1 MSSGVKKPPVAPKPR
16 VKPPP
21 PPIAPKPDPL
31 RLQPSPAATKK
42 PKPALAP
49 KPCPSKTSSVPP
61 PKSSGARAPPSTHTP
76 PTPHTR
82 PDTLHLLNSKNDA
95 QSPESSHT
103 RYIIS
108 TCVCGEST
116 CAQCHYRLGNGG
128 GDTHI
133 LSSPPGQNGGEE
145 ERGRRE
151 EEDVGED
158 CGDGL
163 VEDLTHTPTRVK
175 RQANT
180 PTGLEDVTHART
192 DTEQATHTPTNS
204 PHTHSSTSPDCSR
217 DSPTQNHTPPPLPHT
232 PSPLPQTRTQRRR
245 SPPNTHTHS
254 PAHTPTDTHSPSLGS
269 RSKGEGVGPQCV
281 CDPPRCVC
289 WERSAPVSPV
299 PAAPSKPLPKPI
311 PRRPR
316 RSELKRQD
324 GLDTQLTHMSGNN
337 AHANAPTPATVHVH
351 SETVSLSDTPL
362 PHPAVDSYTDGDE
375 DTHPDTTADVHVEND
390 VETHT
395 RDNAEVCHLEAV
407 GNHGDAEPSDSIEH
421 TPVDDVNDDDPA
433 SIPPVPPPRQK
444 SLSHKTSASLDNLL
458 NHSDTHGHVHREER
472 EGEDDEENDDDDDDD
487 AADDDE
493 GSYGDFAR
501 YPITRSL
508 PKQIK
513 FRCVPRSASAEER
526 SPRVA
531 PKKPQRHS
539 MPAKHTLA
547 LTPEHVPPHAHL
559 PVPITTFPELPAPPQ
574 DKPTWRIPLPAI
586 LFGRNQSARAGTGSS
601 QPQSGK
607 QRARSFSS
615 ADLAARV
622 EGSESVKR
630 SSFRKLLE
638 LRMSVRMLPR
648 LLIKS
653 SQSLDCTSAQTEIYA
668 DAMTTQNKKCL
679 KGVTN
684 GQGVSPGK
692 SSSPDDSCLDDQ
704 GMAEEDQGEVEY
716 ENVPLYEEIP
726 EYMNLPLCRLSWN
739 PSANDDADV
748 YEVQEPYKHKGKD
761 NRVSGCSSLQQEEE
775 VSSDEGDDSSSTS
788 SKGDLCQSEDK
799 QHEQEMKRTKVVH
812 IATEIMSSEKVFVDV
827 LKLLHIDFRD
837 AVAKATRQ
845 SGKAVI
851 EERILNQILYYLPQ
865 LYELNKDLLRELE
878 ERVAHWAEHQRLADI
893 FVQKGPYLKMYSTYI
908 KEFDRNIALLD
919 EQCRKNPT
927 FHSVLR
933 DFEMSPRCANLALKH
948 YLLKPVQRIPQYQLL
963 LTDYLKNLPEDST
976 DYKDTQTAL
985 GIVKEVANHAN
996 DIMKQGDNF
1005 QKLMQIQY
1013 SLNGHHEI
1021 VQPGRVFLKEGTLM
1035 KLSRKVMQPR
1045 MFFLFNDALL
1055 YTTPVQSGQF
1065 KLNCMLSLAG
1075 MKVSKPSQEAYQ
1087 NELNIE
1093 SVERSFILSASSAT
1107 ERDEWLEA
1115 ISKAIEDYTRK
1126 KITFISS
1133 RSQEENERT
1142 AGDDSDFPLGSKAP
1156 IWIPDLR
1163 TTMCMICTCEFT
1175 LTWRR
1180 HHCRACG
1187 KVVCQ
1192 ACSTNKC
1199 YLEYLKHQP
1208 ARVCDHCYDKLQQ
1221 KSDHSASSS
1230 ISPGGRVGSSAFSFS
1245 RKQKKIPSALKEVS
1259 ASTENS
1265 SMSGYLMRSKGH
1277 KKPWKRL
1284 WFVIKNKVLYTYAA
1298 SEDVAALESQPLLGF
1313 FLREEKQGPAQKLQ
1327 FKLYHKNTLYYIF
1340 KAEDI
1345 PTAQRWIEAFQEA
1358 MIL

>member
-31 RLQPSPAATKK
+31 RLQPSPAATKR

-116 CAQCHYRLGNGG
+116 CAQCHHRLGNGG

-163 VEDLTHTPTRVK
+163 VEDLTHTPTR
-175 RQANT
+175 
-180 PTGLEDVTHART
+180 
-192 DTEQATHTPTNS
+192 
-204 PHTHSSTSPDCSR
+204 
-217 DSPTQNHTPPPLPHT
+217 
-232 PSPLPQTRTQRRR
+232 
-245 SPPNTHTHS
+245 
-254 PAHTPTDTHSPSLGS
+254 
-269 RSKGEGVGPQCV
+269 
-281 CDPPRCVC
+281 
-289 WERSAPVSPV
+289 RSAPVSPV

-324 GLDTQLTHMSGNN
+324 GLDAQLTHMSGNN
-337 AHANAPTPATVHVH
+337 AHADAPTPAEVHVH

-458 NHSDTHGHVHREER
+458 NHSDTHGHGHREER
-472 EGEDDEENDDDDDDD
+472 EGEDDEENDDDDDDA

-513 FRCVPRSASAEER
+513 FRCVPRSVSAEER

-615 ADLAARV
+615 ADLAARLRGV
-622 EGSESVKR
+622 LSEGS
-630 SSFRKLLE
+630 FGKLLE
-638 LRMSVRMLPR
+638 LLSIIVANAAPLAHQEQPIAG
-648 LLIKS
+648 LH
-653 SQSLDCTSAQTEIYA
+653 EHA
-668 DAMTTQNKKCL
+668 D
-679 KGVTN
+679 
-684 GQGVSPGK
+684 
-692 SSSPDDSCLDDQ
+692 
-704 GMAEEDQGEVEY
+704 
-716 ENVPLYEEIP
+716 
-726 EYMNLPLCRLSWN
+726 
-739 PSANDDADV
+739 
-748 YEVQEPYKHKGKD
+748 
-761 NRVSGCSSLQQEEE
+761 
-775 VSSDEGDDSSSTS
+775 
-788 SKGDLCQSEDK
+788 GDL
-799 QHEQEMKRTKVVH
+799 R
-812 IATEIMSSEKVFVDV
+812 
-827 LKLLHIDFRD
+827 
-837 AVAKATRQ
+837 
-845 SGKAVI
+845 
-851 EERILNQILYYLPQ
+851 
-865 LYELNKDLLRELE
+865 
-878 ERVAHWAEHQRLADI
+878 
-893 FVQKGPYLKMYSTYI
+893 
-908 KEFDRNIALLD
+908 
-919 EQCRKNPT
+919 
-927 FHSVLR
+927 
-933 DFEMSPRCANLALKH
+933 
-948 YLLKPVQRIPQYQLL
+948 
-963 LTDYLKNLPEDST
+963 
-976 DYKDTQTAL
+976 
-985 GIVKEVANHAN
+985 
-996 DIMKQGDNF
+996 
-1005 QKLMQIQY
+1005 
-1013 SLNGHHEI
+1013 
-1021 VQPGRVFLKEGTLM
+1021 
-1035 KLSRKVMQPR
+1035 
-1045 MFFLFNDALL
+1045 
-1055 YTTPVQSGQF
+1055 
-1065 KLNCMLSLAG
+1065 
-1075 MKVSKPSQEAYQ
+1075 
-1087 NELNIE
+1087 
-1093 SVERSFILSASSAT
+1093 
-1107 ERDEWLEA
+1107 
-1115 ISKAIEDYTRK
+1115 
-1126 KITFISS
+1126 
-1133 RSQEENERT
+1133 
-1142 AGDDSDFPLGSKAP
+1142 
-1156 IWIPDLR
+1156 
-1163 TTMCMICTCEFT
+1163 
-1175 LTWRR
+1175 
-1180 HHCRACG
+1180 
-1187 KVVCQ
+1187 
-1192 ACSTNKC
+1192 
-1199 YLEYLKHQP
+1199 
-1208 ARVCDHCYDKLQQ
+1208 
-1221 KSDHSASSS
+1221 
-1230 ISPGGRVGSSAFSFS
+1230 
-1245 RKQKKIPSALKEVS
+1245 
-1259 ASTENS
+1259 
-1265 SMSGYLMRSKGH
+1265 
-1277 KKPWKRL
+1277 
-1284 WFVIKNKVLYTYAA
+1284 
-1298 SEDVAALESQPLLGF
+1298 
-1313 FLREEKQGPAQKLQ
+1313 
-1327 FKLYHKNTLYYIF
+1327 
-1340 KAEDI
+1340 
-1345 PTAQRWIEAFQEA
+1345 
-1358 MIL
+1358 